1 VIRFASKGIVVLALL
16 FLVAAARGDMDATTA
31 PVKPGQGE
39 AGDVLRGSLD
49 CSNAIPVSCPG
60 TVNGQSVEQL
70 NNVLI
75 WLCGFID
82 PGGELVY
89 SISLQ
94 TVVDLAV
101 TILNHDEAC
110 IDVYFVESCNEQPC
124 TWIGCQ
130 TGDSR
135 TINNVGPGT
144 VYVVVDRWIGCQ
156 PGPYA
161 FQLYFDC
168 EIPPASCP
176 YARQCAENLGY
187 DDYYADGE
195 WSSRDGLIY
204 QIYHGGSLPTAP
216 DIVAYDPNTCEIV
229 RTYQLNFTSAA
240 QHGIAVDTR
249 NGYMWVAGWWDREIF
264 YIDTSAHLVHTF
276 GSQYSYAGLAY
287 DPDNQRLW
295 AVTNSAPDEYLVFD
309 VHAALAPTLLWG
321 PTPVPWQC
329 GGTFFGTNF
338 NGAGLEYSPLTD
350 KVIFINQDAGAQ
362 ECFLDNNDGT
372 LTPFGC
378 CKLSPLKWPW
388 GCALVDGE
396 FGAHGALYV
405 TSLDNWPIGPW
416 PVNVFETVCDA
427 PLPVELVSFQATGQE
442 GYIHLTWVTASETDN
457 DYFKVY
463 RRLVGGKWS
472 EIARVPSKGGGV
484 AMRYYDY
491 RDANVRSQ
499 EIYQYMIADV
509 DNSGVETQATDRI
522 CQAQVAETIQP
533 EASALYQNYPNPFN
547 PKTVIRYELKEAGR
561 ARLRVYDVTGR
572 LVANLVDEDAL
583 PGRYSVTFDGT
594 GLASGLYFV
603 MMDAPDFRS
612 TMKVVLA
619 K

>member
-31 PVKPGQGE
+31 SVKPGQGE
-39 AGDVLRGSLD
+39 AGNALRGSLD
-49 CSNAIPVSCPG
+49 CSNAIAVTCPG
-60 TVNGQSVEQL
+60 TVSGESVEQP

-94 TVVDLAV
+94 TVVDL
-101 TILNHDEAC
+101 TISILNHDEAC
-110 IDVYFVESCNEQPC
+110 IDVYFVESCSEQPC
-124 TWIGCQ
+124 MWIGCQ

-144 VYVVVDRWIGCQ
+144 VYVVVDRWVGCQ

-168 EIPPASCP
+168 EEPPASCG
-176 YARQCAENLGY
+176 YARQCTEDLGY

-204 QIYHGGSLPTAP
+204 QVYHGGFLPNAP
-216 DIVAYDPNTCEIV
+216 DIVAYDPNNCEIV
-229 RTYQLNFTSAA
+229 RTYQLNFTTAA

-264 YIDTSAHLVHTF
+264 YVDTDAHLVCKF
-276 GSQYSYAGLAY
+276 GSQHSYAGLAY

-295 AVTNSAPDEYLVFD
+295 AVTNGAPDEYLVFD
-309 VHAALAPTLLWG
+309 VHAPLTPTLLWG

-338 NGAGLEYSPLTD
+338 NGAGLEYSPLSD

-372 LTPFGC
+372 LTPLGC
-378 CKLSPLKWPW
+378 CELAPLRWPW
-388 GCALVDGE
+388 GCALIDGE
-396 FGAHGALYV
+396 FGERGSLYV
-405 TSLDNWPIGPW
+405 TSLDHWPSGPW
-416 PVNVFETVCDA
+416 PVEVFETVCDA

-442 GYIHLTWVTASETDN
+442 GYIYLTWLTASETDN
-457 DYFKVY
+457 NYFKIY
-463 RRLVGGKWS
+463 RRQVSAQWS
-472 EIARVPSKGGGV
+472 EIARIPSKGGGA

-499 EIYQYMIADV
+499 EIYEYMIADV
-509 DNSGVETQATDRI
+509 DNSGAETQATDRI
-522 CQAQVAETIQP
+522 CQAQVVETIRP
-533 EASALYQNYPNPFN
+533 ASSALYQNYPNPFN
-547 PKTVIRYELKEAGR
+547 PQTVIRYELQEAGR
-561 ARLRVYDVTGR
+561 AQLRVYDVTGR
-572 LVANLVDEDAL
+572 LVANLVDEDAS

-603 MMDAPDFRS
+603 VMDAPDFRS
-612 TMKVVLA
+612 TMKIVLA